1 MALAILATFFLIST
15 AAAQSREPI
24 AVEVTNASEPVLCA
38 EKDNV
43 TLNLASPQVRAFRIE
58 AAHPAYIG
66 TLQRD
71 SFEADWTG
79 CTAPGDPAAGKP
91 EPPRRMTLHEEIDFW
106 IVGLT
111 FQNFWRPATATVRIG
126 NRVEKGLHLLQVWMI
141 RPMGGEEVLVLYPQD
156 GYWRL
161 RPLAPA
167 GMAPTAFGSSFLVGP
182 VEVEGRPI
190 VKLREIAFDPKTRT
204 FTLAFERGGTA
215 TVKMAKAD
223 QNRNLLEVAF
233 DKPSR
238 AARSRR
244 YAPCTSPT
252 STTTWPASPC
262 ARRAPKAGARAPSW
276 PSSARPRPTCGP
288 AASRPRATTPP
299 PPTWCSAPSRM
310 SERRRQRSR
319 PRLGVPSAHQAGLC
333 ALAGCGA
340 EPWPSRST

>member
-1 MALAILATFFLIST
+1 MRLTPIAPYRWLALLATIFISAAT
-15 AAAQSREPI
+15 AIAEPI

-43 TLNLASPQVRAFRIE
+43 TLNLASPQVRSFRVE

-71 SFEADWTG
+71 SYEADWTG
-79 CTAPGDPAAGKP
+79 CTAPGDPTAGKP
-91 EPPRRMTLHEEIDFW
+91 ERPRRTTIYEEIDFW

-141 RPMGGEEVLVLYPQD
+141 RPMGGEEVVVLYPQD

-182 VEVEGRPI
+182 VEVDGRPI
-190 VKLREIAFDPKTRT
+190 VRIREIAFDPPSRT
-204 FTLAFERGGTA
+204 FTLAFERGGSA
-215 TVKMAKAD
+215 TVKLAKVD

-233 DKPSR
+233 DKPIEGR
-238 AARSRR
+238 PFAALRSM
-244 YAPCTSPT
+244 YVTDFNNDV
-252 STTTWPASPC
+252 
-262 ARRAPKAGARAPSW
+262 ARIAVRETGAKGWREGAIM
-276 PSSARPRPTCGP
+276 AFD
-288 AASRPRATTPP
+288 RATATDI
-299 PPTWCSAPSRM
+299 WAGRIAPSRHNTSSPDM
-310 SERRRQRSR
+310 VFGGFSGGKA
-319 PRLGVPSAHQAGLC
+319 PPAMPAGKQ
-333 ALAGCGA
+333 GK
-340 EPWPSRST
+340 